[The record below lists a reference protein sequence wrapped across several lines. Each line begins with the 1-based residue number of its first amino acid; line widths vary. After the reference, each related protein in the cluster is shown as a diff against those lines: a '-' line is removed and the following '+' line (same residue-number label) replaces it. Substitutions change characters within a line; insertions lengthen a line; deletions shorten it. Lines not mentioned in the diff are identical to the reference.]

1 MRRTFVI
8 TLALLTVALTGGTC
22 EFRASSHNP
31 IQAKPPEGESNERDP
46 GLLLLIDTGGFDASG
61 GGAAIES
68 AIIKTALAASVLSV
82 PSRTPTPSADS
93 PMPRLRTGQAL
104 EPPVIRTNSS
114 RIANP
119 IPEPSGFWL
128 YGIGSVFLAWRLR
141 GAR

>member
-31 IQAKPPEGESNERDP
+31 IHADPPEAESDERGT
-46 GLLLLIDTGGFDASG
+46 GLLLLIDTSGFDASRS
-61 GGAAIES
+61 GATIES
-68 AIIKTALAASVLSV
+68 AIIETALAASVLSV

-128 YGIGSVFLAWRLR
+128 YGIGSAFLAWRLR